1 MIKSYLFLT
10 LPEKF
15 AVLNYI
21 NRNETIVNSIEELD
35 QLYKIPMYL
44 NGKGVLFY
52 FDETK
57 IKASGRIILSE
68 VKISKT
74 AFIYH
79 LDCLDEFES
88 ALQKLI
94 AQGKIVAAYLGATV
108 IYLTASEQEFL
119 TKLNSNADTLTAVE
133 ENEQALK
140 LYEPFATSNEPTY
153 WVKL

>member
-15 AVLNYI
+15 AVLNYV
-21 NRNETIVNSIEELD
+21 NRNETIVNSIEQLD

-57 IKASGRIILSE
+57 ILASGRIILSE
-68 VKISKT
+68 AKLFKT

-88 ALQKLI
+88 VLHKLI
-94 AQGKIVAAYLGATV
+94 AQGKIVATYLGATD
-108 IYLTASEQEFL
+108 IYLNATEQEFL
-119 TKLNSNADTLTAVE
+119 TKLNSNTDTLTAVE

-140 LYEPFATSNEPTY
+140 LFEPFATGNELNY